1 MTPRTKW
8 TIAATL
14 LLLLYGLGVTWW
26 WSLPEM
32 GIDPTIAKE
41 YKSFRVRGNH

>member
-26 WSLPEM
+26 WQSMETKY
-32 GIDPTIAKE
+32 DPGLWRE
-41 YKSFRVRGNH
+41 YKMTRINTH

>member
-14 LLLLYGLGVTWW
+14 LLLLVVWW
-26 WSLPEM
+26 KQDMEM
-32 GIDPTIAKE
+32 RRDPALFNQ
-41 YKSFRVRGNH
+41 YKMTRLEGH